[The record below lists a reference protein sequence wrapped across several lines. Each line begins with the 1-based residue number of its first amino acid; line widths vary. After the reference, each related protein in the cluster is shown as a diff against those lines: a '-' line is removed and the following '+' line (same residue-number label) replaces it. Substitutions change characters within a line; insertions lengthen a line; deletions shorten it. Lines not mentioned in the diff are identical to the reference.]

1 MERDKKLAKHEIKIT
16 KKEYNLD
23 KTICSPTAKYT
34 DYYIDGVTYRVWSEF
49 EGETSAKESLQ
60 NLMLRRLESGEDLG
74 EIEDEY
80 ENAIEQIENESMVM
94 L

>member
-1 MERDKKLAKHEIKIT
+1 MERDKKLAKHEIK

-34 DYYIDGVTYRVWSEF
+34 DYYIDGVTYRVWSAF
-49 EGETSAKESLQ
+49 EGETSAEDSLT
-60 NLMLRRLESGEDLG
+60 NLMLRKMESNENVG